1 MRHAISVDLAGAL
14 HNQAARC
21 ADEGVLD
28 PYRIGLTGT
37 IMAGASWTGTGTA
50 GCIDACELGM
60 TA

>member
-50 GCIDACELGM
+50 GCIDA
-60 TA
+60 